1 MLKELDRAIKIQ
13 EGIEAIAH
21 RVFQLEV
28 AADNIHGLLVIAH
41 AALQAGKCFHQ
52 LRFLL
57 LELPVCIRI
66 GGIDHGAGRQHEG

>member
-28 AADNIHGLLVIAH
+28 AADNVHGLLVIAH
-41 AALQAGKCFHQ
+41 AALQAGERFHQ

-57 LELPVCIRI
+57 LELPVRIRI
-66 GGIDHGAGRQHEG
+66 GGIYHCAGR